1 MKNTL
6 KVLFALIVIIII
18 SVAVLLIQH
27 DKQNKTSDSGG
38 KNTVQEKE
46 KSDQQKAEEL
56 AEKMK
61 PKIEEDLHEMDINQF
76 IKDITFKKGVTI
88 SPMGYIIVKGYV
100 NDEPEK
106 FNFSASLKYRSNE
119 ISSMSYSYEL
129 SIRFRDWEK
138 YKDEPELKEN
148 FLKSLP
154 KKEREQYLKD
164 IGEKE

>member
-1 MKNTL
+1 MKNTIKL
-6 KVLFALIVIIII
+6 VSVLVVIIIV
-18 SVAVLLIQH
+18 SVTSLITQH
-27 DKQNKTSDSGG
+27 NKQSKSND
-38 KNTVQEKE
+38 VVKE
-46 KSDQQKAEEL
+46 KSDQEKAEEL

-61 PKIEEDLHEMDINQF
+61 PKIEECLRKEDIHHF
-76 IKDITFKKGVTI
+76 IKTITFKKRVTI
-88 SPMGYIIVKGYV
+88 NPMGYIVIRGYI

-106 FNFSASLKYRSNE
+106 YEFSASLKYRTKE

-148 FLKSLP
+148 FLKNLS

-164 IGEKE
+164 IGEKEK

>member
-6 KVLFALIVIIII
+6 KLVSVLVVIIIV
-18 SVAVLLIQH
+18 SVTSLITQH
-27 DKQNKTSDSGG
+27 NKQSKPND
-38 KNTVQEKE
+38 VVKE
-46 KSDQQKAEEL
+46 KSDQEKAEEL

-61 PKIEEDLHEMDINQF
+61 PKIEECLRKEDIHHF
-76 IKDITFKKGVTI
+76 IKTITFKKRVTI
-88 SPMGYIIVKGYV
+88 DPMGYIVIRGYI
-100 NDEPEK
+100 NGEPEK
-106 FNFSASLKYRSNE
+106 YEFSASLKYRTKE

-148 FLKSLP
+148 FLKNLS

-164 IGEKE
+164 IGEKEK

>member
-1 MKNTL
+1 MKNTIKL
-6 KVLFALIVIIII
+6 VSVLVVIIIV
-18 SVAVLLIQH
+18 SVTSLITQH
-27 DKQNKTSDSGG
+27 NKQSKSND
-38 KNTVQEKE
+38 VVKE
-46 KSDQQKAEEL
+46 KSDQEKAEEL

-61 PKIEEDLHEMDINQF
+61 PKIEECLRKEDIHHF
-76 IKDITFKKGVTI
+76 IKTITFKKRVTI
-88 SPMGYIIVKGYV
+88 DPMGYIVIRGYI

-106 FNFSASLKYRSNE
+106 YEFSGSLKYRTKE
-119 ISSMSYSYEL
+119 IGSMSYSYEL

-148 FLKSLP
+148 FLKNLS

>member
-1 MKNTL
+1 MKNTIKL
-6 KVLFALIVIIII
+6 VSVLVVIIIV
-18 SVAVLLIQH
+18 SVTSLITQH
-27 DKQNKTSDSGG
+27 NKQSKSND
-38 KNTVQEKE
+38 VVKE
-46 KSDQQKAEEL
+46 KSDQEKAEEL

-61 PKIEEDLHEMDINQF
+61 PKIEECLRKEDIHHF
-76 IKDITFKKGVTI
+76 IKTITFKKRVTI
-88 SPMGYIIVKGYV
+88 DPMGYIVIRGYI

-106 FNFSASLKYRSNE
+106 YEFSASLKYRTKE

-148 FLKSLP
+148 FLKDLS

-164 IGEKE
+164 IGEKVK

>member
-6 KVLFALIVIIII
+6 KLVSVLVVIIIV
-18 SVAVLLIQH
+18 SVTSLITQH
-27 DKQNKTSDSGG
+27 NKQSKSND
-38 KNTVQEKE
+38 VVKE
-46 KSDQQKAEEL
+46 KSDQEKAEEL

-61 PKIEEDLHEMDINQF
+61 PKIEECLRKEDIHHF
-76 IKDITFKKGVTI
+76 IKTITFKKRVTI
-88 SPMGYIIVKGYV
+88 DPMGYIVIRGYI

-106 FNFSASLKYRSNE
+106 YEFSASLKYRTKE
-119 ISSMSYSYEL
+119 IGSMSYSYEL

-148 FLKSLP
+148 FLKNLS

>member
-1 MKNTL
+1 MKNTIKL
-6 KVLFALIVIIII
+6 VSVLVVIIIV
-18 SVAVLLIQH
+18 SVTSLITQH
-27 DKQNKTSDSGG
+27 NKQSKPND
-38 KNTVQEKE
+38 VVKE
-46 KSDQQKAEEL
+46 KSDQEKAEEL

-61 PKIEEDLHEMDINQF
+61 PKIEECLRKEDIHHF
-76 IKDITFKKGVTI
+76 IKTITFKKRVTI
-88 SPMGYIIVKGYV
+88 NPMGYIVIRGYI

-106 FNFSASLKYRSNE
+106 YEFSASLKYRTKE

-148 FLKSLP
+148 FLKNLS

-164 IGEKE
+164 IGEKEK

>member
-6 KVLFALIVIIII
+6 KLVSVLVVIIIV
-18 SVAVLLIQH
+18 SVTSLITQH
-27 DKQNKTSDSGG
+27 NKQSKSND
-38 KNTVQEKE
+38 VVKE
-46 KSDQQKAEEL
+46 KSNQEKAEEL

-61 PKIEEDLHEMDINQF
+61 PKIEECLRKEDIHHF
-76 IKDITFKKGVTI
+76 IKTITFKKRVTI
-88 SPMGYIIVKGYV
+88 DPMGYIVIRGYI

-106 FNFSASLKYRSNE
+106 YEFSASLKYRTKE
-119 ISSMSYSYEL
+119 IGSMSYSYEL

-148 FLKSLP
+148 FLKNLS

-164 IGEKE
+164 IGEKVK

>member
-6 KVLFALIVIIII
+6 KLVSVLVVIIIV
-18 SVAVLLIQH
+18 SVTSLITQH
-27 DKQNKTSDSGG
+27 NKQSKPND
-38 KNTVQEKE
+38 VVKE
-46 KSDQQKAEEL
+46 KSDQEKAEEL

-61 PKIEEDLHEMDINQF
+61 PKIEECLRKEDIHHF
-76 IKDITFKKGVTI
+76 IKTITFKKRVTI
-88 SPMGYIIVKGYV
+88 DPMGYIVIRGYI

-106 FNFSASLKYRSNE
+106 YEFSASLKYRTKE

-148 FLKSLP
+148 FLKDLS

-164 IGEKE
+164 IGEKVK

>member
-1 MKNTL
+1 MK
-6 KVLFALIVIIII
+6 FSIIIVVVII
-18 SVAVLLIQH
+18 SVTAFIVQYINQSL
-27 DKQNKTSDSGG
+27 SDDV
-38 KNTVQEKE
+38 VQE
-46 KSDQQKAEEL
+46 KSDQEKAEEF

-61 PKIEEDLHEMDINQF
+61 PKIEEDLHKMDIHNF
-76 IKDITFKKGVTI
+76 IKSITFEKDVTI
-88 SPMGYIIVKGYV
+88 NPMGDIVIDGYV
-100 NDEPEK
+100 NDEPVK
-106 FNFSASLKYRSNE
+106 YNFSASLQYRSKK
-119 ISSMSYSYEL
+119 IGSMSYSYEL